1 MLIDEILKNWEID
14 CNIDEDNVG
23 GSAMKTP
30 NLHAKYLRLLIDYK
44 LKKIQYKS
52 KYDEKRLLKIKLIKG
67 HLTTEELKELG
78 WEPFQFRILKGDQE
92 EHLAGD
98 KDLQS
103 LDNKIEYCSSAIYV
117 LESILQEIK
126 SRSFHTRV
134 AMDWIRFRAGG

>member
-1 MLIDEILKNWEID
+1 M
-14 CNIDEDNVG
+14 
-23 GSAMKTP
+23 
-30 NLHAKYLRLLIDYK
+30 
-44 LKKIQYKS
+44 
-52 KYDEKRLLKIKLIKG
+52 IKG